1 MPADYDSTAR
11 ALALPVEPNRT
22 SPDQRS
28 LSPAWTRRS
37 QSYRRGQSPYSD
49 GAPTLKDRILR
60 SAEKLQRQTLKTY
73 NRLSPLQRISIA
85 VTFAMT
91 TTLGVLFLAYNERIF
106 SWLAPLAQKWRNVRG
121 GWLIIWALT
130 FLVSFPP
137 LIGYSSCVT
146 IAGFV
151 YGFPNGWFI
160 VASATILGS
169 TASFLV
175 SRTLMKNFVTRLT
188 AHDKRF
194 AALSLTLKHDGIKL
208 LCMIRLC
215 PLPYSLSNGAIAT
228 FPTVHWLSFMLA
240 TAIASP
246 KLLLHV
252 FVGSRLGAIA
262 KSGDKMD
269 AKTKAISYLSIVIGL
284 IAGVATG
291 WIMYRKT
298 TARAQELE
306 AEEAET
312 TRRSSSDEVEAEYS
326 DDSEERE
333 AVAALRN
340 SGDDISLHRNET
352 DNNAYADTFSE
363 DEDVQDVFELG
374 DGDEEEGFASK
385 GPRK

>member
-1 MPADYDSTAR
+1 
-11 ALALPVEPNRT
+11 
-22 SPDQRS
+22 
-28 LSPAWTRRS
+28 
-37 QSYRRGQSPYSD
+37 
-49 GAPTLKDRILR
+49 
-60 SAEKLQRQTLKTY
+60 
-73 NRLSPLQRISIA
+73 
-85 VTFAMT
+85 
-91 TTLGVLFLAYNERIF
+91 
-106 SWLAPLAQKWRNVRG
+106 
-121 GWLIIWALT
+121 
-130 FLVSFPP
+130 
-137 LIGYSSCVT
+137 
-146 IAGFV
+146 
-151 YGFPNGWFI
+151 
-160 VASATILGS
+160 
-169 TASFLV
+169 
-175 SRTLMKNFVTRLT
+175 
-188 AHDKRF
+188 
-194 AALSLTLKHDGIKL
+194 
-208 LCMIRLC
+208 MIRLC

-312 TRRSSSDEVEAEYS
+312 TRRSSSDDVEAEYS

-374 DGDEEEGFASK
+374 DGDEEEGFA
-385 GPRK
+385 